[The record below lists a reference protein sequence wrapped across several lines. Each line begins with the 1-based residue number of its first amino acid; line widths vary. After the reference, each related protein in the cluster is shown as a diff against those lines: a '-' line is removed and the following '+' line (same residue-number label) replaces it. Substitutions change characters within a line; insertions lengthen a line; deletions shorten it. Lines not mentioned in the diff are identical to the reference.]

1 MRILFSLRNCLHG
14 KIRFIWFISI
24 VKEGIWNKNYLFSQI
39 ELFMFFIRLL
49 EHVVLLKRI
58 IYYIEI

>member
-1 MRILFSLRNCLHG
+1 MRILFSFRNCLHG